1 MLQHGVV
8 RNRLLP
14 VVACLALAS
23 CSASAGAGDAALST
37 IDAPSIDASTTT
49 SLAPTIVTTALP
61 TTTLAPTTSTSST
74 TVPVTSAPPAATTAT
89 TLPRPPTTMPPPPPP
104 PTEPPTT
111 LAPQPVTE
119 SVVIGT
125 SLGGRPIVA
134 QHKPGSDAATHRIL
148 VVGQIHG
155 EEPAGLAVVH
165 ALVAA
170 HIPETVDLWL
180 IATVNPD
187 GGAIGR
193 RGNNNGVD
201 LNRNF
206 PGDWEPPGGPNT
218 SAEHYSGEAPG
229 SEPETQAVMNF
240 VAAIH
245 PDVSIW
251 YHQPWN
257 TVDCEERVGPVCHD
271 YGASVGLTVTHQP
284 RPGTSTD
291 REMNN
296 GYGVGFVVEFGYGR
310 VSAGVI
316 ARHVAAAMA
325 A

>member
-1 MLQHGVV
+1 MPL
-8 RNRLLP
+8 
-14 VVACLALAS
+14 
-23 CSASAGAGDAALST
+23 
-37 IDAPSIDASTTT
+37 
-49 SLAPTIVTTALP
+49 TA
-61 TTTLAPTTSTSST
+61 
-74 TVPVTSAPPAATTAT
+74 APPAATTAT
-89 TLPRPPTTMPPPPPP
+89 TRSRPPTTPPATAAPPPPAP

-240 VAAIH
+240 VATIH

-257 TVDCEERVGPVCHD
+257 TIDCEDRVGPVCHD

-291 REMNN
+291 WEMNN

-310 VSAGVI
+310 VSASVI
-316 ARHVAAAMA
+316 ARHVTAAMA

>member
-1 MLQHGVV
+1 MPETAQPTFDGLRV
-8 RNRLLP
+8 
-14 VVACLALAS
+14 LAFESRRATELAT
-23 CSASAGAGDAALST
+23 LIST
-37 IDAPSIDASTTT
+37 F
-49 SLAPTIVTTALP
+49 
-61 TTTLAPTTSTSST
+61 
-74 TVPVTSAPPAATTAT
+74 
-89 TLPRPPTTMPPPPPP
+89 
-104 PTEPPTT
+104 
-111 LAPQPVTE
+111 
-119 SVVIGT
+119 
-125 SLGGRPIVA
+125 GGRPIVA
-134 QHKPGSDAATHRIL
+134 QHKLGSDTATHRIL

-155 EEPAGLAVVH
+155 EEPAGIAVVH

-251 YHQPWN
+251 YHQPWY
-257 TVDCEERVGPVCHD
+257 TIDCEDRVGPVCHD

-291 REMNN
+291 WEMNN
-296 GYGVGFVVEFGYGR
+296 GYGVGFVVEFPLGKI
-310 VSAGVI
+310 SASVI
-316 ARHVAAAMA
+316 AWHAAAAMA

>member
-1 MLQHGVV
+1 V
-8 RNRLLP
+8 
-14 VVACLALAS
+14 
-23 CSASAGAGDAALST
+23 
-37 IDAPSIDASTTT
+37 
-49 SLAPTIVTTALP
+49 
-61 TTTLAPTTSTSST
+61 
-74 TVPVTSAPPAATTAT
+74 
-89 TLPRPPTTMPPPPPP
+89 P

-119 SVVIGT
+119 SAVIGT

-155 EEPAGLAVVH
+155 EEPAGLAVVR

-218 SAEHYSGEAPG
+218 SAEHYSGPAPG

-240 VAAIH
+240 VATIH

-257 TVDCEERVGPVCHD
+257 TIDCEDRVGPVCHD

-291 REMNN
+291 WEMNN
-296 GYGVGFVVEFGYGR
+296 GYGVGFVVEFPLGR
-310 VSAGVI
+310 VSASVI

-325 A
+325 T

>member
-1 MLQHGVV
+1 
-8 RNRLLP
+8 
-14 VVACLALAS
+14 
-23 CSASAGAGDAALST
+23 
-37 IDAPSIDASTTT
+37 
-49 SLAPTIVTTALP
+49 
-61 TTTLAPTTSTSST
+61 
-74 TVPVTSAPPAATTAT
+74 
-89 TLPRPPTTMPPPPPP
+89 
-104 PTEPPTT
+104 
-111 LAPQPVTE
+111 
-119 SVVIGT
+119 
-125 SLGGRPIVA
+125 VA
-134 QHKPGSDAATHRIL
+134 QHKPGSDTATHRIL

-229 SEPETQAVMNF
+229 SEPETQAAMNF
-240 VAAIH
+240 IASIH

-251 YHQPWN
+251 YHQPWY
-257 TVDCEERVGPVCHD
+257 TIDCEDRVGPVCHD
-271 YGASVGLTVTHQP
+271 YGANVGLTVTHQP

-291 REMNN
+291 WEMNN

-310 VSAGVI
+310 VSTSVI

>member
-8 RNRLLP
+8 HNRLLP
-14 VVACLALAS
+14 VLACVALAG
-23 CSASAGAGDAALST
+23 CSASAVARETTSS
-37 IDAPSIDASTTT
+37 SIEASTTT
-49 SLAPTIVTTALP
+49 AQSSTTVAAP
-61 TTTLAPTTSTSST
+61 TTTTTFPPTTTSST
-74 TVPVTSAPPAATTAT
+74 TVLVTSTPPPATTAT
-89 TLPRPPTTMPPPPPP
+89 TSSRPPSPPRTTAAPPP
-104 PTEPPTT
+104 PTPATAPPTT

-119 SVVIGT
+119 TVVIGT

-134 QHKPGSDAATHRIL
+134 QHKLGSDTATHRIL

-155 EEPAGLAVVH
+155 EEPAGIAVVH

-193 RGNNNGVD
+193 RGNDNGVD

-218 SAEHYSGEAPG
+218 SAEHYSGPAPG

-240 VAAIH
+240 VATIH

-257 TVDCEERVGPVCHD
+257 TIDCEDRVGPVCHD
-271 YGASVGLTVTHQP
+271 YGASVGFTVTHQP

-291 REMNN
+291 WEMNN
-296 GYGVGFVVEFGYGR
+296 GYGVGFVVEFPLGR
-310 VSAGVI
+310 VSASVI